1 MGESNTAI
9 RDPHEITLFGEEGA
23 GKPLSG
29 PWDHETVD
37 KIYKPGELID
47 VVEITA
53 MSLGDRRTLNMLI
66 GYAGK
71 RITDNIDHTIPKAM
85 LRTPGNESNHAVM
98 LCLDR
103 LHSAFV
109 KLKVKVDN
117 KPAIR
122 RIPLF
127 YGSLEQVAATGH
139 FKYRFHPDLINIIRD
154 SNQWGRL
161 RKEVMFAFTSKYAL
175 ALYELVQ
182 KRGELKY
189 KWEETFT
196 IEEIRNL
203 LGVDPKKLK
212 RFANLNAWAL
222 NPAVQEVN
230 ALADYGVE
238 LLPLKLGKAVH
249 AIKLKWWKK
258 TSAERVAALRELQN
272 TKIGRKA
279 RIRKNTEEII

>member
-1 MGESNTAI
+1 MVESQAKTLSTA
-9 RDPHEITLFGEEGA
+9 DTFETEGNN
-23 GKPLSG
+23 KPLPG
-29 PWDHETVD
+29 IWDHDQVD

-47 VVEITA
+47 IVEITP

-71 RITDNIDHTIPKAM
+71 KITDSIDHTIPKAM
-85 LRTPGNESNHAVM
+85 LRTPGNESNAAVTQ
-98 LCLDR
+98 CLDR

-109 KLKVKVDN
+109 KIKVKIDEEQG
-117 KPAIR
+117 IR

-127 YGSLEQVAATGH
+127 YGSLEQTASTGQ
-139 FKYRFHPDLINIIRD
+139 FKYRFHPDLISIIRD
-154 SNQWGRL
+154 SNQWGKL
-161 RKEVMFAFTSKYAL
+161 RKDVMFAFTSKYAL

-189 KWEETFT
+189 KWEETFS
-196 IEEIRNL
+196 IDEIRNL

-222 NPAVQEVN
+222 GPAVQEVN

-238 LLPLKLGKAVH
+238 LLPLKRGKAVH

-258 TSAERVAALRELQN
+258 TSKERVEALQELQK
-272 TKIGRKA
+272 TKLGRKA
-279 RIRKNTEEII
+279 RIKKTEETII

>member
-1 MGESNTAI
+1 MIESQAHPLTTT
-9 RDPHEITLFGEEGA
+9 DMFDTEEDR
-23 GKPLSG
+23 KPLSG
-29 PWDHETVD
+29 TWDHDQVD

-47 VVEITA
+47 IVEITP

-71 RITDNIDHTIPKAM
+71 KITENIDHTIPKAM
-85 LRTPGNESNHAVM
+85 LRTAGNESNAAVTQ
-98 LCLDR
+98 CLDK

-109 KLKVKVDN
+109 KIKVKIDN

-122 RIPLF
+122 RIPIF
-127 YGSLEQVAATGH
+127 YGSLEQVAATGQ
-139 FKYRFHPDLINIIRD
+139 FKYRFHPALVNIIRD
-154 SNQWGRL
+154 SNQWGKL
-161 RKEVMFAFTSKYAL
+161 RKDVMFAFTSKYAL

-222 NPAVQEVN
+222 GPAVQEVN

-238 LLPLKLGKAVH
+238 LLPLKRGKAVH

-258 TSAERVAALRELQN
+258 TSKERIEALQELQR
-272 TKIGRKA
+272 TKLGRKA
-279 RIRKNTEEII
+279 RIKKTKETII

>member
-1 MGESNTAI
+1 MEESQAI
-9 RDPHEITLFGEEGA
+9 KEDHGQVTLFEEEGNN
-23 GKPLSG
+23 KPLSG
-29 PWDHETVD
+29 PWDHDNVD

-47 VVEITA
+47 VVEITS

-71 RITDNIDHTIPKAM
+71 RITENIDHTIPKAM
-85 LRTPGNESNHAVM
+85 LRTPGNESNHAVT

-109 KLKVKVDN
+109 KIKVKIDD

-122 RIPLF
+122 RIPIF
-127 YGSLEQVAATGH
+127 YGSLEQIAATGN
-139 FKYRFHPDLINIIRD
+139 FKYRFHPALINIIRD

-196 IEEIRNL
+196 IDELRNL

-222 NPAVQEVN
+222 QPAVQEVN

-238 LLPLKLGKAVH
+238 LLPLKRGKAVH

-272 TKIGRKA
+272 SKVGRKA
-279 RIRKNTEEII
+279 RIRKNTDEIV

>member
-1 MGESNTAI
+1 MRESSASI
-9 RDPHEITLFGEEGA
+9 EERQITLFEEEGSN
-23 GKPLSG
+23 KPLSG
-29 PWDHETVD
+29 PWDQEPVD

-47 VVEITA
+47 VVEITP

-71 RITDNIDHTIPKAM
+71 KITENIDHTIPKAM
-85 LRTPGNESNHAVM
+85 LRTPGNESNNAVTQ
-98 LCLDR
+98 CLDR

-109 KLKVKVDN
+109 KIKVKVDD
-117 KPAIR
+117 KPALR
-122 RIPLF
+122 RIPIF
-127 YGSLEQVAATGH
+127 YGSLEQIAATGQ
-139 FKYRFHPDLINIIRD
+139 FKYRFHPALINIIRD

-196 IEEIRNL
+196 IEELRNL

-222 NPAVQEVN
+222 QPAVQEVN

-238 LLPLKLGKAVH
+238 LLPLKRGKAVH

-258 TSAERVAALRELQN
+258 TSAERINALKELQN
-272 TKIGRKA
+272 SKIGRKA
-279 RIRKNTEEII
+279 RIKKETEDIV

>member
-1 MGESNTAI
+1 MRESISRNLT
-9 RDPHEITLFGEEGA
+9 RTDLFEDQSNQ
-23 GKPLSG
+23 PLSG
-29 PWDHETVD
+29 DWDHQSID

-47 VVEITA
+47 IVEITP

-71 RITDNIDHTIPKAM
+71 KITDDINHTIPKAM
-85 LRTPGNESNHAVM
+85 IRTPGNESNAAVTQ
-98 LCLDR
+98 CLDR

-109 KLKVKVDN
+109 KLKIKIDD
-117 KPAIR
+117 KTAIK

-127 YGSLEQVAATGH
+127 YGSLEQIAATGQ
-139 FKYRFHPDLINIIRD
+139 FKYRFHPDLIDIIRD

-161 RKEVMFAFTSKYAL
+161 RKDVMFAFTSKYAL

-196 IEEIRNL
+196 IDEIRNL

-222 NPAVQEVN
+222 GPAVQEVN

-238 LLPLKLGKAVH
+238 LLPLKRGKAVH

-258 TSAERVAALRELQN
+258 TSKERIEALQELQK
-272 TKIGRKA
+272 TKLGRKA
-279 RIRKNTEEII
+279 RIKKTEETIL

>member
-1 MGESNTAI
+1 MTESSLN
-9 RDPHEITLFGEEGA
+9 HEISLFSSDENT
-23 GKPLSG
+23 PLSG
-29 PWDHETVD
+29 SWDTDSVD

-47 VVEITA
+47 IMEITS
-53 MSLGDRRTLNMLI
+53 MTLGDRRTLNMLI

-71 RITDNIDHTIPKAM
+71 KITENIDHSIPKAL
-85 LRTPGNESNHAVM
+85 LRTPGNESNNAVTK
-98 LCLDR
+98 CLDR
-103 LHSAFV
+103 LHTAFV
-109 KLKVKVDN
+109 KIKIKIDD
-117 KPAIR
+117 KATIR

-127 YGSLEQVAATGH
+127 YGSLEQIDATGQ
-139 FKYRFHPDLINIIRD
+139 FRYRFHPALVNIIRD

-175 ALYELVQ
+175 ALYEIVQ

-189 KWEETFT
+189 KWEEIFS

-222 NPAVQEVN
+222 QPAAQEVN
-230 ALADYGVE
+230 NLADYGVE
-238 LLPLKLGKAVH
+238 LLPLKKGKAVH

-258 TSAERVAALRELQN
+258 TPEERIKALRELQN
-272 TKIGRKA
+272 SKIGRKA
-279 RIRKNTEEII
+279 RISKTTEEII